1 MASSDPL
8 QPQVRTEVPQTGI
21 RTEDSQQLA
30 QGLARALG
38 ETYVL
43 YVKTQGFHWN
53 VVGPLFYG
61 LHKLTE
67 EQYEDLADAADKL
80 AERIRALGYPAPN
93 SFKEFA
99 RLSAVSEAV
108 GNPSAREMIEQLVKD
123 HETVSRTFRETVALA
138 DEAGDVVTAD
148 LLTQRIHA
156 HDKAAW
162 MLRAINT
169 QDTPSSPSLSS

>member
-1 MASSDPL
+1 MATSDPL
-8 QPQVRTEVPQTGI
+8 QPQVRTDVPQTGVKA
-21 RTEDSQQLA
+21 EDTRQLA

-53 VVGPLFYG
+53 VVGPMFYG

-67 EQYEDLADAADKL
+67 EQYQDLAEAADKM

-93 SFKEFA
+93 SFKEFV
-99 RLSAVSEAV
+99 RLSAVSEAE
-108 GNPSAREMIEQLVKD
+108 GNLPAREMIAQLIKD
-123 HETVSRTFRETVALA
+123 HETIARTFRETVELA
-138 DEAGDVVTAD
+138 NDSGDVVTAD
-148 LLTQRIHA
+148 LLTERIYV

-162 MLRAINT
+162 MFRATIA
-169 QDTPSSPSLSS
+169 QDPPANLSS